1 MKYEDIGGLFVVIL
15 FLAGLILLIVKVL
28 AEIGKVLGG

>member
-1 MKYEDIGGLFVVIL
+1 MKLENLGGLFVVIL

-28 AEIGKVLGG
+28 AQIVQVWKG